1 VGNGIPFIGDLVLA
15 MPGKNGQL
23 RHAAIRPEHIHLQ
36 AAGSDAMSNGS
47 FPGRITTISNQG
59 FFAELNVD
67 AAGVIFKTV
76 MLTSSLVAMNLRQG
90 AAVSLHIDPADIHL
104 I

>member
-1 VGNGIPFIGDLVLA
+1 MKA
-15 MPGKNGQL
+15 
-23 RHAAIRPEHIHLQ
+23 
-36 AAGSDAMSNGS
+36 
-47 FPGRITTISNQG
+47 ISNQG
-59 FFAELNVD
+59 FLSELTVD

-90 AAVSLHIDPADIHL
+90 AIVTLYIDPAAIHL